1 MSWTTAAD
9 LRVQVQK
16 LWDRG
21 VLPTALVSGTPLFP
35 RRLALKVPTSD
46 ELSQR
51 FDEAREW
58 AGALRRIA
66 HCRVVMREV
75 RHRVI
80 GSNSVP
86 CEVWVDSLADA
97 LAMIGL
103 SKDAHTLEELS
114 KATRSRNALL
124 LPWVE
129 KYALRAMA
137 LADDWTRMLDVIA
150 WMQLH
155 PRPGIYLRQ
164 IDLPHIHTKFIEG
177 HRGVLLELLDLALP
191 PEAIDRRRGGIS
203 QFCARYGFRD
213 KPQRIRFRMLD
224 ASRALLP
231 IGTDQDLTL
240 NTDAFDRLESAV
252 KRVFIT
258 ENETNYLAF
267 PEVADAMVVFGAGYG
282 FEMLANAAWLH
293 QCEIYYWGDI
303 DTHGFA
309 ILDQLRARIP
319 DAQSLLMDRET
330 LMSHLSAWTQEPTPE
345 RRDLARLTS
354 AERALYDDLRDNRL
368 GASVRLEQ
376 ERIAF
381 GWLNSALSHLRER

>member
-21 VLPTALVSGTPLFP
+21 VLPAALVSGAALFP
-35 RRLALKVPTSD
+35 RRLVLKVPTSE

-58 AGALRRIA
+58 AGELRRVA
-66 HCRVVMREV
+66 HCRVVMRDL

-80 GSNSVP
+80 GSNAVP

-103 SKDAHTLEELS
+103 GKDARTLDELS
-114 KATRSRNALL
+114 KATRARNAPL
-124 LPWVE
+124 LPWLE
-129 KYALRAMA
+129 KYALRALA
-137 LADDWTRMLDVIA
+137 LADDWPRILDVIA

-155 PRPGIYLRQ
+155 PRPGVYLRQ
-164 IDLPHIHTKFIEG
+164 IDLPDIHTKFIEG
-177 HRGVLLELLDLALP
+177 HRGVLSELLDFVLP
-191 PEAIDRRRGGIS
+191 PEAIDVHKVGIS

-213 KPQRIRFRMLD
+213 KPQRVRIRMLD
-224 ASRALLP
+224 SSRALLP
-231 IGTDQDLTL
+231 MRTDQDLTL
-240 NTDAFDRLESAV
+240 NTDAFNRLESPA

-258 ENETNYLAF
+258 ENEINFLAF
-267 PEVADAMVVFGAGYG
+267 PDIAESMVVFGAGYG
-282 FEMLANAAWLH
+282 FEMLANAPWLR
-293 QCEIYYWGDI
+293 QCEIHYWGDI

-309 ILDQLRARIP
+309 ILDQLRTRLP
-319 DAQSLLMDRET
+319 DARSLLMDRGT
-330 LMSHLSAWTQEPTPE
+330 LMAHRSLWTREPSQE

-354 AERALYDDLRDNRL
+354 AEREVFDDLRDNRL
-368 GASVRLEQ
+368 GEGVRLEQ
-376 ERIAF
+376 ERIAYSRLHF
-381 GWLNSALSHLRER
+381 ALSRLQPC